1 MPNQKVQ
8 SVSKGR
14 KSGSEPWP
22 ESKKRYFRDQSFGF
36 YLFTS
41 IVMLLII
48 TVAAIVGYV
57 WYQDSKTLKEVSRYQ
72 MDQVTDMVKEKVTN
86 YLMPAATM
94 AKLSSEIFID
104 GGFDPG
110 NVRAS
115 KSKSPAGK
123 SQSKIKINPLTV
135 FNDPE
140 LRKADAKAPEVP
152 VRSDQRGILSII
164 DRELLESYGIHV
176 LNSFPQV
183 AMINIGDEQGNFMM
197 PKKMPD
203 GTINTKFID
212 RTTEPVS
219 GYWKIRDKNGNLKET
234 KPIESGHKDLEYEV
248 RGRPWYKGSKETKG
262 SFWSDPYI
270 LFSDQAPGIT
280 TAYPILNAE
289 DEVVGVMSLDIVLN
303 QLSTFLRQLKIGK
316 TGIAYIIGSK
326 KEIIAY
332 PDPARI
338 VKPIVKENGEKGL
351 GPVNIDEIGIKW
363 VEESFRAYAKNKSER
378 FEFEEDEKRYLVSFT
393 NIGEALGKD
402 WKIAVVV
409 PEEDFLERLIHMRR
423 VVLMISLTIL
433 FISVFIA
440 RLIARGISSPIAA
453 LTQEAKKIEKFEL
466 DDRGLPPSTIK
477 EIQQLNNS
485 MSSMKLGLKTFEK
498 YVPSALVRELIRTGK
513 EAKLGGEK
521 VELTIFFSDIQS
533 FTNISETVPPEVL
546 MVQLFEYNNE
556 LTNIIKDHKGTI
568 DKYIGDSI
576 MAFWGAPTWHEDH
589 AYLACS
595 AALLCHRK
603 LKELNEKW
611 EREGKSILI
620 TRMGMNTGKTIVG
633 NMGSDERM
641 NYSVL
646 GDSVNLASR
655 VEGVN
660 KNYGTHLIIT
670 HSTYQKVS
678 EHFVCRLLDIV
689 AVKGKTEGVKIY
701 ELIGRKEEE
710 LPEETV
716 KLCEIFDQGWQ
727 AYRSQKWD
735 EGLEIFERI
744 RKEFPQDEV
753 AANLYIER
761 CTEYKKNPPGP
772 DWDGVAHL
780 KTK

>member
-1 MPNQKVQ
+1 MSNQNVQ
-8 SVSKGR
+8 S
-14 KSGSEPWP
+14 GS
-22 ESKKRYFRDQSFGF
+22 SKKQRAAHPKKKYSIRDQSFGF
-36 YLFTS
+36 YLFTC
-41 IVMLLII
+41 IVLLLII
-48 TVAAIVGYV
+48 TVVAIVGYV
-57 WYQDSKTLKEVSRYQ
+57 WYQDSKTLREVSRYQ
-72 MDQVTDMVKEKVTN
+72 MDQVTEMVKEKVTN
-86 YLMPAATM
+86 YLMPASTM
-94 AKLSSEIFID
+94 AKLSSEIFRD
-104 GGFDPG
+104 GGFELRDSREPQKKIP
-110 NVRAS
+110 V
-115 KSKSPAGK
+115 GK
-123 SQSKIKINPLTV
+123 SAVKIKKLVVVKEPDKISPDSGV
-135 FNDPE
+135 
-140 LRKADAKAPEVP
+140 KAPEP
-152 VRSDQRGILSII
+152 QNSSGQKGIFYVI
-164 DRELLESYGIHV
+164 DKDMLESYGIHV
-176 LNSFPQV
+176 LQSFPQV

-197 PKKMPD
+197 PKKMPG

-212 RTTEPVS
+212 RTGEPVS
-219 GYWKIRDKNGNLKET
+219 GSWRIWDKNGTLTET
-234 KPIESGHKDLEYEV
+234 KIIEPGHKDLEYDV
-248 RGRPWYKGSKETKG
+248 RTRPWYKGAKESKG

-280 TAYPILNAE
+280 TAYPIIIA
-289 DEVVGVMSLDIVLN
+289 DGSVVGVLSLDIILN

-332 PDPARI
+332 PDPSRI

-351 GPVNIDEIGIKW
+351 GTVNIDEVGIDW
-363 VEESFRAYAKNKSER
+363 VEESFRSYVKNKSDS
-378 FEFEEDEKRYLVSFT
+378 FEFEAGGKRYLGSFT

-409 PEEDFLERLIHMRR
+409 PEEDFLERLIHMRKI
-423 VVLMISLTIL
+423 VLLISSVIL

-440 RLIARGISSPIAA
+440 RLIAHGISSPIGA
-453 LTQEAKKIEKFEL
+453 LTEEAKKIEKFEL
-466 DDRGLPPSTIK
+466 DERSLPASSIK

-556 LTNIIKDHKGTI
+556 LTNIIKNHKGTI

-576 MAFWGAPTWHEDH
+576 MAFWGAPTWHADH

-620 TRMGMNTGKTIVG
+620 TRIGMNTGKTIVG

-670 HSTYQKVS
+670 HSTYEKVS

-689 AVKGKTEGVKIY
+689 AVKGKTEGVRIY
-701 ELIGRKEEE
+701 ELIGRTDEE

-716 KLCEIFDQGWQ
+716 KLCEIFKQGRE
-727 AYRSQKWD
+727 AYQSQKWD
-735 EGLEIFERI
+735 EALEIFRHIE
-744 RKEFPQDEV
+744 KEFPEDKI
-753 AANLYIER
+753 AAKLYIER
-761 CTEYKKNPPGP
+761 CTEYKQIPPGK
-772 DWDGVAHL
+772 DWDGVSHL
-780 KTK
+780 KSK